1 MKILRFWSIAVIAS
15 LQFVAGQTIP
25 GRYIVELSG
34 EPAISTSTKGM
45 HRQAAMDRRA
55 AVRARQQEMRAAV
68 EQQDAQ
74 VIDTVDTVANALIV
88 NARSADALAKLPG
101 VKRVHQ
107 VR

>member
-55 AVRARQQEMRAAV
+55 AV

-88 NARSADALAKLPG
+88 QAKSADALAKLPG

-107 VR
+107 VRLYHL